1 MTPDKTDLSC
11 FIEVFPL
18 AMQAIARTHE
28 YNRGPLMKGNY
39 LPSLLRHLFK
49 IGAHPDHDA
58 AVAWNAIAQLEIKLR
73 ETGCEVNGY
82 KTQEER
88 RYE

>member
-1 MTPDKTDLSC
+1 MTADKPDLSC
-11 FIEVFPL
+11 FVEAFPL
-18 AMQAIARTHE
+18 AMQAIANVHD
-28 YNRGPLMKGNY
+28 YSRGPLLKHNY

-73 ETGCEVNGY
+73 EGWTP
-82 KTQEER
+82 
-88 RYE
+88 